1 MPALPGIAF
10 PSDLRVWLGEDRLLG
25 LVLEAAA
32 HHAGGCVAFRAEG
45 CGEGSWPATSL
56 VALTVFCHLTGRYGS
71 ETIAEEVESDPAL
84 RYLCAGRFPSA
95 TVLRRFRRWYR
106 PALAAALQ
114 TVLEAAAEFRRTH
127 TWLSQVGGNR
137 TTHGGPLV
145 SGCAARVRKRP
156 QAGFRGRRWL
166 TPWPWTSSGAR
177 VRPSLAAWFV
187 EACRFSAVRR
197 GGGGG

>member
-1 MPALPGIAF
+1 MPSMHLWNTPIPVPALPGIAF

-145 SGCAARVRKRP
+145 SGVRGACQEAA
-156 QAGFRGRRWL
+156 AGRLSR
-166 TPWPWTSSGAR
+166 AA
-177 VRPSLAAWFV
+177 LADTMALDF
-187 EACRFSAVRR
+187 
-197 GGGGG
+197 